1 MRARR
6 LVFCW
11 LLLFVGLAPAWAET
25 RHLTILH
32 INDLHARFMPDG
44 HQRGGIA
51 YLATII
57 RREREGC
64 AGCILLNAGDLV
76 QGSPVS
82 TIYRGVPVYQVANML
97 GIDVSTIG
105 NHEFDYTWR
114 GVQKFLRMARFE
126 MVSANLVDAQERL
139 MTRRPYTIRNV
150 NGIRV
155 AIIGAMT
162 NELPTLTT
170 PNLLGEWHA
179 LPVLETVQRYA
190 AEVAGKSD
198 LIVVLGHIDLQ
209 EENEILAKASQV
221 AVVVSGHLHTG
232 LEEAVR
238 MDGRILVR
246 VKSYGEELGR
256 LDLDVDTQTKAVG
269 KSAWKRIEVDA
280 STIKPA
286 PDVAK
291 VVAEWEAKV
300 SKVVD
305 VPIGASE
312 REFAS
317 KDLKALIERAMAEE
331 TGADFAYM
339 NLGGVRDFLPKGT
352 ILARNV
358 WNILP
363 FDNRIVTG
371 RFKGSQLPA
380 SVTSGRTVDPD
391 REYTLAV
398 SDFVAANQKTEMS
411 AEGLTFPETGVVQRD
426 AVIDWIKKK
435 KVIQ

>member
-1 MRARR
+1 MRAWR

-11 LLLFVGLAPAWAET
+11 LLLFVGLAPARAET

-64 AGCILLNAGDLV
+64 TGCILLNAGDLV

-126 MVSANLVDAQERL
+126 MVSANLVDAQGRL

-170 PNLLGEWHA
+170 PNLVGEWHA

-221 AVVVSGHLHTG
+221 AVVVSGHLHIG
-232 LEEAVR
+232 LDEAAR

-246 VKSYGEELGR
+246 VKSFGEELGR
-256 LDLDVDTQTKAVG
+256 LDLDVDTQSKVVA

-331 TGADFAYM
+331 TGADFAFM

-371 RFKGSQLPA
+371 RFKGSQLPS
-380 SVTSGRTVDPD
+380 SVTSGRRVDPD